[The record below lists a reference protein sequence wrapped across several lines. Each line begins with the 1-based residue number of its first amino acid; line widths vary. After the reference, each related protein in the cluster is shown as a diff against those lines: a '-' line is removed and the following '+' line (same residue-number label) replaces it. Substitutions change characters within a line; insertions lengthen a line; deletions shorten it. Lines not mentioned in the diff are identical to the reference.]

1 MLTYLED
8 SKDLKVSLGGLK
20 GQSETPDEAGFF
32 IMQIAKQARNERGQK
47 LFQIFGQEE
56 NVVHIASRA
65 RWDAQ
70 LKGLVELERRCQ
82 ELMQEV
88 ELLSESQEVLAG
100 FMEDKIRIHSKATEK
115 HCETIFEELKEL
127 EEKKPKEALVLVQ
140 KSTF

>member
-1 MLTYLED
+1 
-8 SKDLKVSLGGLK
+8 
-20 GQSETPDEAGFF
+20 
-32 IMQIAKQARNERGQK
+32 MQIAKQARNGRGQK
-47 LFQIFGQEE
+47 LFQICRQQEKE
-56 NVVHIASRA
+56 VYIASWA

-88 ELLSESQEVLAG
+88 KLLSENQEVLAG
-100 FMEDKIRIHSKATEK
+100 FMEDNIRIQCNATEK

-127 EEKKPKEALVLVQ
+127 EEKKSNEALVLVH